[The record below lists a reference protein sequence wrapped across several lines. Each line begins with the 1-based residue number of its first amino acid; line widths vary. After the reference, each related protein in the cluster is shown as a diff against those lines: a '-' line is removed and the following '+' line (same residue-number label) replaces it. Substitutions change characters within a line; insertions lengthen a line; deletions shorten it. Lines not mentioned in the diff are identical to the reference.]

1 MFARFV
7 LFCFLTLQTNLKHF
21 AVAYIKNHFVN
32 YSQRF
37 NIIDELSMDKQNE
50 TVRRGSEFLQLLFI
64 FPYLMFFH
72 RFEFHFPLL
81 IYNTHKFC
89 LELMENMLRAA
100 VAAALRVIPTYQGE
114 GEEEGCLG
122 IPLYVIHMYN
132 TISHLASFMQPNP
145 PLLAFIIINYQNRMP
160 SRVDKLARRKKVS
173 RAAQLCVPLGH
184 NRTPLYA
191 NELRV
196 QQLKQQQ
203 HEQHME
209 MGCIHLLTCL
219 SCFCC
224 TLGLW
229 PYESCGPKHFGLIC
243 FCCCCFQ
250 SLLHTFVSCSPT
262 IFGLQIVFAG

>member
-1 MFARFV
+1 MPWHSPLRYSYVQYNFSFGQ
-7 LFCFLTLQTNLKHF
+7 FC
-21 AVAYIKNHFVN
+21 
-32 YSQRF
+32 
-37 NIIDELSMDKQNE
+37 
-50 TVRRGSEFLQLLFI
+50 
-64 FPYLMFFH
+64 
-72 RFEFHFPLL
+72 
-81 IYNTHKFC
+81 
-89 LELMENMLRAA
+89 AA
-100 VAAALRVIPTYQGE
+100 QSATFSI
-114 GEEEGCLG
+114 
-122 IPLYVIHMYN
+122 
-132 TISHLASFMQPNP
+132 
-145 PLLAFIIINYQNRMP
+145 IIINYQNRMP
-160 SRVDKLARRKKVS
+160 SHIDKLARRKKLS

-191 NELRV
+191 NQLRV

-243 FCCCCFQ
+243 FCCCCCQ

-262 IFGLQIVFAG
+262 YFGLQIVLQAHCGCDMLLVVVTQAAEISISK